1 MKFLEIVRNLQ
12 KENSGSIVLVRCGA
26 FFVSVGKD
34 AVILSEKLNLK
45 VTCIT
50 RRTCKIGIPI
60 TSIYEYIKK
69 LENIGF
75 SFVIYNY
82 SKDEMLDNGKKYA
95 EAYRFEG
102 ESIEKEECCL
112 YCEKCTSYK
121 DNRHFDNIT
130 LFEDLKKLQKAKG
143 NNTNEQK

>member
-1 MKFLEIVRNLQ
+1 MKFLEIVKKLQ

-26 FFVSVGKD
+26 FFVAVGKD

-60 TSIYEYIKK
+60 EYIKK

-82 SKDEMLDNGKKYA
+82 SKDEMLDNGKK
-95 EAYRFEG
+95 
-102 ESIEKEECCL
+102 S
-112 YCEKCTSYK
+112 T
-121 DNRHFDNIT
+121 
-130 LFEDLKKLQKAKG
+130 
-143 NNTNEQK
+143 

>member
-95 EAYRFEG
+95 
-102 ESIEKEECCL
+102 
-112 YCEKCTSYK
+112 
-121 DNRHFDNIT
+121 
-130 LFEDLKKLQKAKG
+130 
-143 NNTNEQK
+143 